1 MNGHQQRRIRRGA
14 GRRRALI
21 LLAASVLFAGLFM
34 QISMLS
40 RISAPIKRA
49 AVLEKE
55 TSELNANAENLEL
68 CINQYHNL
76 DSIAARARQL
86 GMQKPDASQIRVVR
100 VEKPSNENTSVQA
113 AEAADGL
120 SAVN

>member
-1 MNGHQQRRIRRGA
+1 MNGHQQRRSRRGA

-34 QISMLS
+34 QIFMLS
-40 RISAPIKRA
+40 RISAQIKRA
-49 AVLEKE
+49 AALEKE
-55 TSELNANAENLEL
+55 ISELNASAENLEL

>member
-1 MNGHQQRRIRRGA
+1 MNGHQQRRSRRRA

-40 RISAPIKRA
+40 RISAQIKRA

-55 TSELNANAENLEL
+55 ISELNANAENLEL

>member
-1 MNGHQQRRIRRGA
+1 MNGHQQRRSRRGA

-40 RISAPIKRA
+40 RISAQIKRA

-55 TSELNANAENLEL
+55 ISELNASAENLEL

>member
-1 MNGHQQRRIRRGA
+1 MNGHQQRRSRRGA

-40 RISAPIKRA
+40 RISAQIKRA
-49 AVLEKE
+49 AALEKE
-55 TSELNANAENLEL
+55 ISELNASAENLEL

-120 SAVN
+120 SAVK

>member
-1 MNGHQQRRIRRGA
+1 MNGHQQRRSRRGA

-40 RISAPIKRA
+40 RISAQIKRA
-49 AVLEKE
+49 AALEKE
-55 TSELNANAENLEL
+55 ISELNANAENLEL

-113 AEAADGL
+113 AEAANGL

>member
-1 MNGHQQRRIRRGA
+1 MNGHQQRRSRRRA

-40 RISAPIKRA
+40 RISAQIKRA
-49 AVLEKE
+49 AALEKE
-55 TSELNANAENLEL
+55 ISELNANAENLEL

-120 SAVN
+120 SAMN

>member
-1 MNGHQQRRIRRGA
+1 MNGHQQRRSRRGA

-40 RISAPIKRA
+40 RISAQIKRA

-55 TSELNANAENLEL
+55 ISELNANAENLEL

-120 SAVN
+120 SAEN

>member
-1 MNGHQQRRIRRGA
+1 MNGHQQRRSRRGA
-14 GRRRALI
+14 GRRGALI

-40 RISAPIKRA
+40 RISAQIKRA
-49 AVLEKE
+49 AALEKE
-55 TSELNANAENLEL
+55 ISELNASAENLEL

>member
-40 RISAPIKRA
+40 RISAQIKRA

-55 TSELNANAENLEL
+55 ISELNANAENLEL

>member
-40 RISAPIKRA
+40 RISAQIKRA
-49 AVLEKE
+49 AALEKE
-55 TSELNANAENLEL
+55 ISELNASAENLEL

>member
-1 MNGHQQRRIRRGA
+1 
-14 GRRRALI
+14 
-21 LLAASVLFAGLFM
+21 M

-40 RISAPIKRA
+40 RISAQIKRA

-55 TSELNANAENLEL
+55 ISELNANAENLEL

>member
-1 MNGHQQRRIRRGA
+1 MNGHQQRRSRRGA

-40 RISAPIKRA
+40 RISAQIKRA

-55 TSELNANAENLEL
+55 ISELNANAQNLEL

>member
-1 MNGHQQRRIRRGA
+1 MNGHQQRRSRRGA

-40 RISAPIKRA
+40 RISAQIKRA
-49 AVLEKE
+49 AALEKE
-55 TSELNANAENLEL
+55 ISELNASAENLEL

>member
-1 MNGHQQRRIRRGA
+1 MNGHQQRRSRRGA

-40 RISAPIKRA
+40 RISAQIKRA
-49 AVLEKE
+49 AALEKE
-55 TSELNANAENLEL
+55 ISELNASAENLEL

-100 VEKPSNENTSVQA
+100 VEKPSNENTYVQA

>member
-1 MNGHQQRRIRRGA
+1 MGSRRA

-40 RISAPIKRA
+40 RISAQIKRA

-55 TSELNANAENLEL
+55 ISELNANAENLEL

>member
-1 MNGHQQRRIRRGA
+1 MNGHQQRRSRRGA

-40 RISAPIKRA
+40 RISAQIKRA
-49 AVLEKE
+49 AALEKE
-55 TSELNANAENLEL
+55 ISELSASAENLEL

>member
-1 MNGHQQRRIRRGA
+1 MNGHQQRRSRRGA

-40 RISAPIKRA
+40 RISAQIKRA

-55 TSELNANAENLEL
+55 ISELNANAENLEL

>member
-1 MNGHQQRRIRRGA
+1 MNGHQQRRSRRRA

-40 RISAPIKRA
+40 RISAQIKRA
-49 AVLEKE
+49 AALEKE
-55 TSELNANAENLEL
+55 ISELNASAENLEL

>member
-1 MNGHQQRRIRRGA
+1 MNGHQQRRSRRGA

-40 RISAPIKRA
+40 RISAQIKRA

-55 TSELNANAENLEL
+55 ISELNASAENLEL

-120 SAVN
+120 SAMN